1 MTSEAS
7 DTTAGMRCSLDRS
20 SCEMSALSRM
30 SFEKAAPR
38 AAIAWYRALAAEPH
52 AGPAG
57 SEGRDGGREG
67 REGKEGGEG
76 GRAEGEEER
85 REERV

>member
-57 SEGRDGGREG
+57 QKGGRGG
-67 REGKEGGEG
+67 RKRRGAEG
-76 GRAEGEEER
+76 GRAEGQEER
-85 REERV
+85 RKRT

>member
-57 SEGRDGGREG
+57 QKVGTEGGRGG
-67 REGKEGGEG
+67 RKRRGAEG
-76 GRAEGEEER
+76 GRAEGQEER
-85 REERV
+85 RKRT